1 MFHGKMK
8 SLLAAGVFALAT
20 GSVHAQK
27 TTAPIKIL
35 VINPCGA
42 YVHTTAI
49 NWVSNYMLTVL
60 GPQQGWTV
68 ISPAITAAATVR
80 TYFNTDSLNT
90 INVIMWNDN
99 TSAGGVITDANQRLA
114 YQTWVR
120 KGGGTLGWH
129 GFLDHADL
137 WPFIT
142 DSILAG
148 TKFTD
153 HSPWNSTGG
162 RNAKVR
168 WDTVKVNGET
178 TVRANKPEYAK
189 IKASFT
195 YALQKQASTND
206 QITYPDEW
214 YSFRSNPRLATA
226 SSVWGGYARAP
237 DILYTIDEN
246 TYDVPAAVKMG
257 PDHPEAWAYK
267 FPPLCDTC
275 RQGRFI
281 FSARGHDVGA
291 YDGKS
296 AGAAPNGSDSSAL
309 GPTKTFLLEGILWAA
324 NLGGTTSI
332 NTTDASFNGILTT
345 QKQNGALR
353 VEVNSKGKHEVNVYT
368 LAGKNMGHT
377 IGNGDAEYSF
387 SNLKAATLY
396 VVQVKAGKQ
405 TYTKRV
411 ML

>member
-1 MFHGKMK
+1 MIHGKVK
-8 SLLAAGVFALAT
+8 SLLAAGVFSLAM
-20 GSVHAQK
+20 GSLNATPLK
-27 TTAPIKIL
+27 LL

-49 NWVSNYMLTVL
+49 NWVSNYLTTVL
-60 GPQQGWTV
+60 GPREGWTV
-68 ISPAITAAATVR
+68 VAPPYTAAATVR
-80 TYFNTDSLNT
+80 TYFNTDSLNKFQ
-90 INVIMWNDN
+90 VIMWNDN

-137 WPFIT
+137 WPFVT

-153 HSPWNSTGG
+153 HSPWNSTAG

-178 TVRANKPEYAK
+178 TVRANKTEYAK
-189 IKASFT
+189 IKAGFT
-195 YALQKQASTND
+195 YALQKQNSTND

-226 SSVWGGYARAP
+226 STVWGGYPRAP

-246 TYDVPAAVKMG
+246 TYDVPTAVKMG

-296 AGAAPNGSDSSAL
+296 AGAAPNGSDSSQL
-309 GPTKTFLLEGILWAA
+309 GPTKTFLLEGIYWAA
-324 NLGGTTSI
+324 NLDGTITSI
-332 NTTDASFNGILTT
+332 KAANASFDGMMRTEKKNGVLNVSVSGFGT
-345 QKQNGALR
+345 
-353 VEVNSKGKHEVNVYT
+353 HEVGVYT
-368 LAGKNMGHT
+368 LSGQIVAKRIGSGSADYSFNNLKGASVYLVRVKSAGK
-377 IGNGDAEYSF
+377 
-387 SNLKAATLY
+387 
-396 VVQVKAGKQ
+396 
-405 TYTKRV
+405 TKTERV
-411 ML
+411 AL